1 MTHRYSVAYMGNGG
15 NDMNDNEKPDQLGR
29 LAYSVTEA
37 AQVLSLGKT
46 TVYGLMASG
55 KLPYCEIGSLRRIR
69 SADLHDLLVKRPG
82 AA

>member
-1 MTHRYSVAYMGNGG
+1 MGNGG

-69 SADLHDLLVKRPG
+69 STDLHDLLAKRPG

>member
-1 MTHRYSVAYMGNGG
+1 MTRRYSVAYMGNGG
-15 NDMNDNEKPDQLGR
+15 NDMNDNEKLDR

-69 SADLHDLLVKRPG
+69 SADLHDLLVKRPD